1 MLSQMT
7 QVFFYHNA
15 SDKLGAACQLLA
27 KAAQARKP
35 VQVYTPDPP
44 VAQAV
49 DRQLWTTPPL
59 SFVPHV
65 RADSP
70 LAPETHI
77 LIVEDMAH
85 APAGDRLMNLAR
97 EIPPGYQRYAS
108 LIEVVGSEEDDR
120 LSARQRVKA
129 YKAEGCEVQYFDLS
143 NK

>member
-1 MLSQMT
+1 MT

-15 SDKLGAACQLLA
+15 SDKLGAACKLLA
-27 KAAQARKP
+27 KAWQQRKP
-35 VQVYTPDPP
+35 VQVYAPDVT

-49 DRQLWTTPPL
+49 DRQLWTTPAL

-65 RADSP
+65 RSTSP
-70 LAPETHI
+70 LAPETPL
-77 LIVEDMAH
+77 LIVEDMTT
-85 APAGDRLMNLAR
+85 APAGERLMNLAQ

-108 LIEVVGSEEDDR
+108 LIEVVGNEDDDR
-120 LSARQRVKA
+120 QSARQRVKA